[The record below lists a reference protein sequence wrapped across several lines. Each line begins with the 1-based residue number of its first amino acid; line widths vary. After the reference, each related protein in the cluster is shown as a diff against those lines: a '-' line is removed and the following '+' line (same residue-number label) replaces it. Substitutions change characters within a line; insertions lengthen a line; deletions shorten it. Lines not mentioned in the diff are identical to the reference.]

1 MRCRL
6 LTCLRIVVSLL
17 TSWLCAME
25 LIEGCIIGINTA
37 TQVIS
42 EKISH
47 LCHSSTFSNS
57 LTTKS
62 FVLYLAIQRLCFGL
76 SQCWCARVRV

>member
-1 MRCRL
+1 
-6 LTCLRIVVSLL
+6 
-17 TSWLCAME
+17 ME
-25 LIEGCIIGINTA
+25 LIERCIIGINTA

-62 FVLYLAIQRLCFGL
+62 FVLYLAKD
-76 SQCWCARVRV
+76 CALASASVGVHVYACNMLA